1 MFGNILGKSKEES
14 SGDKEHDEIVQK
26 VSKMNISDM
35 RVYINNKLTDFEISE
50 DGLSEVM
57 RKLLS
62 KDAKEKRF
70 IESDAMDSKIK
81 KAFDL
86 VIIVSA
92 SKKITVVT
100 TELIQDFITQY
111 SDLIEKYDTDN
122 KQIYGSKLNDALA
135 KSISSITEMAELKRK
150 MGVLGE

>member
-122 KQIYGSKLNDALA
+122 KQIYASKLNDALA

>member
-135 KSISSITEMAELKRK
+135 KSISSISEMAELKRK

>member
-1 MFGNILGKSKEES
+1 MFNKILGKNKREINESGNHSK
-14 SGDKEHDEIVQK
+14 IVERI
-26 VSKMNISDM
+26 SKMNLSDM
-35 RVYINNKLTDFEISE
+35 RIYVNNKLNDFEITE

-57 RKLLS
+57 RRLIS
-62 KDAKEKRF
+62 KDANEKRF

-92 SKKITVVT
+92 SRKITVVT
-100 TELIQDFITQY
+100 TELIQEFILQY

-122 KQIYGSKLNDALA
+122 KQIYGSKLNDGLA
-135 KSISSITEMAELKRK
+135 KSIASISEMAELKRK
-150 MGVLGE
+150 MGVLGV

>member
-14 SGDKEHDEIVQK
+14 SGNKEHDEIVQK

-35 RVYINNKLTDFEISE
+35 RVYVNNKLTDFEISE

-92 SKKITVVT
+92 SRKITVVT
-100 TELIQDFITQY
+100 TELIQEFILQY

-122 KQIYGSKLNDALA
+122 KQIYGSKLNDGLA
-135 KSISSITEMAELKRK
+135 KSIASISEMAELKRK
-150 MGVLGE
+150 MGVLGV